1 MNLRI
6 VFGTLGNALAVLS
19 ILLLPSAAVSA
30 IYGERSFF
38 SIVAVAAGSFL
49 IGFILKKVTRTG
61 NKVIYAKEGFAVVA
75 LVWVFLS
82 LVGALPFVISGEIPS
97 YVDALFETASGLTTT
112 GATVLSDVSSL
123 SHGLQFWRCFTH
135 WIGGMGVLVLIMA
148 VTKSTTD
155 RSIHIMRA
163 EMPGPVIGKL
173 MPKAVDTAKILY
185 IIYIGMTAAEIIM
198 LMCGGMSLY
207 ESVIH
212 AFSTAGTGGFSNN
225 PDSLAGYSSYIHWV
239 VTVFMAL
246 FGINFNLYYLLLIGK
261 VKSAVKSG
269 ELWCYVSVILVSTGL
284 IFWNIR
290 GLFAS
295 DSEAVKTAAF
305 QVSSIITTTG
315 LAVTDM
321 NAWPTF
327 SKTIIVTLMLMGG
340 CAGSTAGGLKISRAI
355 MLIKIAGR
363 ELKKLLHP
371 RSVKAVRAEG
381 KQVDEATLSSVS
393 AYFTVYSLCLIVI
406 ILLLSLDKFNFE
418 TNVTAAVSCFNNVGP
433 VFGNIVPAGTFGGF
447 SVFSK
452 LILTFAMLLGRLEIF
467 PLVIWLAPKTWSK
480 N

>member
-1 MNLRI
+1 M
-6 VFGTLGNALAVLS
+6 
-19 ILLLPSAAVSA
+19 
-30 IYGERSFF
+30 
-38 SIVAVAAGSFL
+38 
-49 IGFILKKVTRTG
+49 
-61 NKVIYAKEGFAVVA
+61 
-75 LVWVFLS
+75 
-82 LVGALPFVISGEIPS
+82 
-97 YVDALFETASGLTTT
+97 
-112 GATVLSDVSSL
+112 
-123 SHGLQFWRCFTH
+123 
-135 WIGGMGVLVLIMA
+135 
-148 VTKSTTD
+148 
-155 RSIHIMRA
+155 
-163 EMPGPVIGKL
+163 
-173 MPKAVDTAKILY
+173 
-185 IIYIGMTAAEIIM
+185 
-198 LMCGGMSLY
+198 
-207 ESVIH
+207 
-212 AFSTAGTGGFSNN
+212 
-225 PDSLAGYSSYIHWV
+225 
-239 VTVFMAL
+239 
-246 FGINFNLYYLLLIGK
+246 
-261 VKSAVKSG
+261 KSG

-418 TNVTAAVSCFNNVGP
+418 TNVTAAASCFNNVGP
-433 VFGNIVPAGTFGGF
+433 VFGNVVPAGTFGGF

-452 LILTFAMLLGRLEIF
+452 LVLIFAMLLGRLEIF